1 MRTDQMALKVFLS
14 STLRQ
19 YIPGYDPSEGTRF
32 SVNRKTTVSELCK
45 LMNIP
50 EAKIKI
56 VMVNGKSESF
66 DYELQGDERIG
77 LFPPVGGG

>member
-1 MRTDQMALKVFLS
+1 MSVKIFLS

-19 YIPGYDPSEGTRF
+19 YIPGYDPSGGMEIFLNG
-32 SVNRKTTVSELCK
+32 KTTLSELCK
-45 LMNIP
+45 RLNIP
-50 EAKIKI
+50 KDKIKI
-56 VMVNGKSESF
+56 IMIDGKSEPF

>member
-1 MRTDQMALKVFLS
+1 MAVKIFLS

-19 YIPGYDPSEGTRF
+19 YVPEYDPSEGAEF
-32 SVNRKTTVSELCK
+32 SLKRKTTVSELCK
-45 LMNIP
+45 LMSIP
-50 EAKIKI
+50 LAKIKI
-56 VMVNGKSESF
+56 VMVNGKSEPF